1 MINRNEIGQ
10 RLREAREK
18 TGLSRDAV
26 IALPE
31 ISMSRTTLQQW
42 EIGQTAPALEKIDDL
57 ATLYKVSP
65 QWLIFGDET
74 ATVITIQEPASDD
87 EYAYIPAYDIE
98 ASAGHGAFTD
108 GASQP
113 DKHLAFRCHWIKARG
128 LHTKDLAVIFTKGDS
143 MTPTIPEGS
152 AVVIDQSKTQP
163 LDGKVY
169 VIRIDERLFV
179 KRTQWIP
186 TGGLRLISDNSL
198 YDSFDITKD
207 ELENT
212 DIQICGQV
220 IHASYDL
227 PD

>member
-1 MINRNEIGQ
+1 MINRKEIGQ
-10 RLREAREK
+10 RLRDAREK
-18 TGLSRDAV
+18 TGLSRDSV

-31 ISMSRTTLQQW
+31 ISISRTTLQQW
-42 EIGQTAPALEKIDDL
+42 EIGQTEPSLEKLAKL
-57 ATLYKVSP
+57 ATLYKVTP

-74 ATVITIQEPASDD
+74 ATVITIHEPANDD

-98 ASAGHGAFTD
+98 ASAGHGSFTE
-108 GASQP
+108 GAGQA
-113 DKHLAFRCHWIKARG
+113 DKHLAFRCKWINARG

-143 MTPTIPEGS
+143 MTPTIPEGA

-179 KRTQWIP
+179 KRTQLLPKGI
-186 TGGLRLISDNSL
+186 RLISDNRF
-198 YDSFDITKD
+198 YDPIDID
-207 ELENT
+207 PAEYE
-212 DIQICGQV
+212 DHRFQICGQV

-227 PD
+227 PT